1 MNIQPIVEGH
11 GEVAALPVLLRR
23 LRDET
28 WRGRY
33 VDSKDKTKC
42 VTLFDNK
49 ELSKSKFEAIT
60 HRVREELAGIRK
72 PDQFEEHRE
81 TPLVCSKCK
90 GSGCSDAKGKAID
103 CEPNHLSGFQEH
115 LEAKGN
121 STDSVKLIVARVRIV
136 SEANGFRELSDLSV
150 GQVAAP
156 GRTRFQLHRKLH
168 SIRCNLGILRRC
180 QSVQRQ
186 R

>member
-49 ELSKSKFEAIT
+49 ELSKSKF
-60 HRVREELAGIRK
+60 
-72 PDQFEEHRE
+72 
-81 TPLVCSKCK
+81 
-90 GSGCSDAKGKAID
+90 
-103 CEPNHLSGFQEH
+103 
-115 LEAKGN
+115 EAKGN